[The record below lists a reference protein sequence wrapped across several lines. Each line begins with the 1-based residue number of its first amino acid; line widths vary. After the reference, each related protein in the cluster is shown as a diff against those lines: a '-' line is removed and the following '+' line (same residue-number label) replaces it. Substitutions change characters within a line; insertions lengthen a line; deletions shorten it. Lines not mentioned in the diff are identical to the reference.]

1 MAIAGYSGAMLR
13 GNSSW
18 AWTFTKTFFS
28 NLVSKKFYK
37 EELGE
42 GGCLAAFGEGF
53 DKADIL
59 APVLNGSPGFAE
71 TAIKGT
77 AATYAANYAAS
88 RALTVP
94 LRSSV
99 VRGILGAG
107 EAGATYFAPIY
118 LEAQGSFGLYKE
130 ATAALKGECH

>member
-1 MAIAGYSGAMLR
+1 M
-13 GNSSW
+13 
-18 AWTFTKTFFS
+18 
-28 NLVSKKFYK
+28 VSKKLYK

-53 DKADIL
+53 DEADIL

-88 RALTVP
+88 RAFTVP
-94 LRSSV
+94 LRSSI
-99 VRGILGAG
+99 VRGILASG
-107 EAGATYFAPIY
+107 EAGAIYFAPVY
-118 LEAQGSFGLYKE
+118 LEAQGIAGVINE
-130 ATAALKGECH
+130 AHAAVTGACH